1 MKKNFDAFDWK
12 ALIKDGP
19 VIGVDEVGRGCLAGH
34 VYAAACVLN
43 IQKPHM
49 EYTDSKLLS
58 EKRRNE
64 FSEQIKVDHQYC
76 IAYATVEEI
85 EEYNILGAS
94 LLAMKRAVDGLQIGS
109 GTVLVDGNKV
119 IPGLDPSYQQI
130 TLVKGDLRAQ
140 PVAAAAILAKVERDG
155 YISELGEKYPEYG
168 FAAHKA
174 YATKVHKAAIE
185 KFGPTDVHRRGF
197 KGVKEFC

>member
-1 MKKNFDAFDWK
+1 MKKNFESFDWK

-34 VYAAACVLN
+34 VYAAASVLN
-43 IQKPHM
+43 VHKPYEM
-49 EYTDSKLLS
+49 YTDSKLLS

-64 FSEQIKVDHQYC
+64 YSEQIKADHQYC
-76 IAYATVEEI
+76 IAYATLEEI
-85 EEYNILGAS
+85 EEFNILGAS
-94 LLAMKRAVDGLQIGS
+94 LLAMKRAVEGLEIGA

-130 TLVKGDLRAQ
+130 TLVKGDLRAH
-140 PVAAAAILAKVERDG
+140 PVAAAAILAKVERDR
-155 YISELGEKYPEYG
+155 YISELGEKYPQYG
-168 FAAHKA
+168 FADHKA

-185 KFGPTDVHRRGF
+185 KFGPSEVHRRSF